1 MSCEWCYFESD
12 LWCSTQPQNPLLM
25 SHLISWFTSSC
36 INLLYIC
43 LKGMLDCY
51 YLLHIILSI
60 IIYFLVIK
68 NGLMASQQLSK
79 LQININKIRN
89 LSKNQWMPTNFKLL
103 FIMQS
108 HFRWTFN
115 ARSFGY
121 FLMLNAGV
129 SFMFHSLFFFF
140 YLDYC
145 SPCPLKLVGLNP
157 SDFKPY
163 LLHCLMLF

>member
-12 LWCSTQPQNPLLM
+12 LWCSRQPQNPLLM

-43 LKGMLDCY
+43 LKGMLGCY
-51 YLLHIILSI
+51 YLLHIVLSI

-89 LSKNQWMPTNFKLL
+89 LSKNQWMPTNFKLW

-129 SFMFHSLFFFF
+129 SFMFHSLFVFF
-140 YLDYC
+140 
-145 SPCPLKLVGLNP
+145 SIWIIA
-157 SDFKPY
+157 
-163 LLHCLMLF
+163 LHAL